1 MLVLKRLSDA
11 RRDGDRILAVLRG
24 SAVNQDGRSQGLT
37 APNGPSQQRVVQ
49 RALAVSGLVPDDI
62 DAMEAHGTGT
72 SLGDPIEAG
81 ALAEVFGPTRRED
94 RPLWLGSS
102 KSNIGHAQAAAGIL
116 GVIKMVLALERERL
130 PKTLYVDEPSP
141 HVAWQGSGLA
151 LLGEPR
157 PWAREAGRVRRA
169 GVSSFGISGTNAHVV
184 LEEAPREVA
193 VRRRQ
198 PREPS
203 DARLRSRKRLA
214 RYRLLC
220 LAVTKLRCARRRGAG
235 RRGLGLHP
243 QADLGAVVRTAA
255 VNRTH
260 FDARAAIQADDIGQA
275 QEALAALAQGRAHPA
290 VSTGTARPLGGVVL
304 VFPGH
309 GSQWPG
315 MGRALL
321 AESAVF
327 ADAIAA
333 CDAALL
339 PHTGWSVRAVLGGE
353 DGAEVPPLD
362 RVDVVQPVLFAMAI
376 GLAAVWRSLGVRPD
390 AVVGH
395 SVGEIAAAVSARAL
409 SLEDGARLVALRGKL
424 IAAACGAWRHALDC
438 AGGGGG
444 AAAAGAVDGPAD
456 PRRGQCAGFVRGV
469 RRSGRAR
476 SAGAFAQCR
485 RREVPSGGHRL
496 CRPQRAHGRHPRSVP
511 GRRWTGFARGGHDP
525 VLLVG
530 DGRASR
536 RHPRSMRAIGA
547 ATCGRWCS
555 FDRELKTL
563 LAMVTACSS
572 NSAAIPPSR
581 RC

>member
-1 MLVLKRLSDA
+1 M
-11 RRDGDRILAVLRG
+11 GDRILAVMRG

-116 GVIKMVLALERERL
+116 GVIKMVLALEQERL

-151 LLGEPR
+151 LLQEPR
-157 PWAREAGRVRRA
+157 GWAREAGRVRRA

-184 LEEAPREVA
+184 IEEAPREVA
-193 VRRRQ
+193 VAAAAPPLVPGEAVGSKAQALGSVPLVVSGRD
-198 PREPS
+198 E
-203 DARLRSRKRLA
+203 AALRSQ
-214 RYRLLC
+214 
-220 LAVTKLRCARRRGAG
+220 AG
-235 RRGLGLHP
+235 RWSAWLGSHP
-243 QADLGAVVRTAA
+243 QTDLAAVVRTAA

-260 FDARAAIQADDIGQA
+260 FDARAAVQVDDIGQA
-275 QEALAALAQGRAHPA
+275 QEALDALAQGRAHPA
-290 VSTGTARPLGGVVL
+290 VSTGTARLLGGVVF
-304 VFPGH
+304 VFPGQ

-321 AESAVF
+321 AEFAVF

-390 AVVGH
+390 AVIGH
-395 SVGEIAAAVSARAL
+395 SQGEIAAAVVAGAL
-409 SLEDGARLVALRGKL
+409 SLEDGAR
-424 IAAACGAWRHALDC
+424 IAAVRSRLVRTL
-438 AGGGGG
+438 AG
-444 AAAAGAVDGPAD
+444 
-456 PRRGQCAGFVRGV
+456 
-469 RRSGRAR
+469 
-476 SAGAFAQCR
+476 
-485 RREVPSGGHRL
+485 
-496 CRPQRAHGRHPRSVP
+496 
-511 GRRWTGFARGGHDP
+511 
-525 VLLVG
+525 
-530 DGRASR
+530 
-536 RHPRSMRAIGA
+536 
-547 ATCGRWCS
+547 
-555 FDRELKTL
+555 
-563 LAMVTACSS
+563 
-572 NSAAIPPSR
+572 
-581 RC
+581 